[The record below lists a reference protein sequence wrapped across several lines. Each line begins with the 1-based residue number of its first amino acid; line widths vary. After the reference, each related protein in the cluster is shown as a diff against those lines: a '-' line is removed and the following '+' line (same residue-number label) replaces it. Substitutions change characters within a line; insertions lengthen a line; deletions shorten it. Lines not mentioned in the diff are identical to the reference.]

1 MICFK
6 SLNINTT
13 FWCAKLIHLL
23 HFVKSK
29 LILFLDIVLTVSH
42 LEIILDQMLLV
53 YRSAFISWADI
64 KYFFYFHFVW

>member
-13 FWCAKLIHLL
+13 LWCAKL

-53 YRSAFISWADI
+53 YRSASISWADI